1 MVCQLIEGCLFIP
14 EFVLVLKIVSFHVLT
29 LLFSHSFPFHPPIK
43 EDDGFGDDS
52 DASDDEHNQ
61 GEGGNDNDD
70 VNVSVLWK

>member
-1 MVCQLIEGCLFIP
+1 M
-14 EFVLVLKIVSFHVLT
+14 LT
-29 LLFSHSFPFHPPIK
+29 LLFSNSFPFHPPIK

>member
-1 MVCQLIEGCLFIP
+1 M
-14 EFVLVLKIVSFHVLT
+14 LT
-29 LLFSHSFPFHPPIK
+29 LLFSNSFPFHPHIK

>member
-1 MVCQLIEGCLFIP
+1 MCLRFCFPI
-14 EFVLVLKIVSFHVLT
+14 
-29 LLFSHSFPFHPPIK
+29 LFLFTPPIK